1 MSVENP
7 SSREEEKPEAVEI
20 IEKRGNIL
28 ETRDLYKEHATE
40 LQKEVAEIHVAKLE
54 TTLYRLM
61 SRTGDNPDL
70 VNGLNELLNSLDHQS
85 TFGDSEK
92 PLTDSRQ
99 KDLANFLVES
109 TKALR
114 WTVGGGNRPADL
126 KVDLSKW
133 ETK

>member
-7 SSREEEKPEAVEI
+7 SFGEESKPEEGQK

-28 ETRDLYKEHATE
+28 ETRDSYKEHATE

-92 PLTDSRQ
+92 PLADGRQ
-99 KDLANFLVES
+99 KDLSDFLGQA

-114 WTVGGGNRPADL
+114 WTVGGGNRPSDL
-126 KVDLSKW
+126 KVDLSRW